1 MICSLAALSILV
13 FLAPC
18 AVSGLPLSTVPE
30 ASPPPTFA
38 LWLCIPFVLL
48 AAVKV
53 TYMKFRRAQSIHS
66 CEATPVEGTTAHLGS
81 FSSFRGLG
89 LKLPS
94 VPKRPVFWEKDVTG
108 YLVGCLGSPEWET
121 RIKRRVDRAAR
132 KSRDIASAV
141 TSPRISITDHTY
153 STADNT
159 RTSKGTIGAS
169 RANTTTSSRH
179 PSRRSSQR
187 SGSRRSQSVSVSF
200 LEMQTPHVPVPDITS
215 CGAIHPSSPPCP
227 DASLLL
233 HNNSLLKTGDDHK
246 WRRRK
251 LSISHFSPIV
261 MQVDPPPEPV
271 SEPPKRSL
279 DRSIKSGSDE
289 SQTRS
294 YSKSK
299 SFNLDIATRS
309 EYSSLVLAPSF
320 QEPSTSSNVS
330 SDSIASIPSG
340 EITVN
345 LSVSQTPTSPNP
357 EASVLSYPH
366 SVSESLDEF
375 SYIVGP
381 DGSRAGDWTV
391 DEVMRVPKQNR
402 TPLRTAVPSQ
412 VPVTPVLPLSPSLK
426 SNTAMSP
433 DSSGIQRSAGSI
445 KSTKGSLHVKAES
458 STSPGLHYQEPS
470 APSVSSNPRFSGD
483 SAAKDWILEDLLRD
497 GRLDVDAVSGVLGLD
512 LGFLDDPTPNNDSI
526 FGNTSHL
533 SDTTTSPTRD
543 AMGWGRAAVSGST
556 SFDIQIR
563 KPGGPLCVIPEETED
578 DASSKRASGSHRWS
592 NRSEGSS
599 VRPPKESGDYEE
611 AYHHWIA
618 GPC

>member
-1 MICSLAALSILV
+1 MVSSRVTLFILV
-13 FLAPC
+13 LLAPC

-48 AAVKV
+48 AVFKV
-53 TYMKFRRAQSIHS
+53 TYMKFRRAQSIHD
-66 CEATPVEGTTAHLGS
+66 CEATPVEGTTTQLGS

-89 LKLPS
+89 LKFPS
-94 VPKRPVFWEKDVTG
+94 VPKRPVLWKKDITG

-121 RIKRRVDRAAR
+121 RIKRRVDRAVR
-132 KSRDIASAV
+132 KSKEITSAV

-159 RTSKGTIGAS
+159 RTSKGTIGVS

-200 LEMQTPHVPVPDITS
+200 LEMQTPHVHVPDITN
-215 CGAIHPSSPPCP
+215 CGVIHPSSPPCP
-227 DASLLL
+227 DASFPL
-233 HNNSLLKTGDDHK
+233 HTNSLLKTGDDRK

-251 LSISHFSPIV
+251 LSISHFSPIL

-271 SEPPKRSL
+271 SDAPKRSL

-289 SQTRS
+289 SRTRS
-294 YSKSK
+294 YSK
-299 SFNLDIATRS
+299 T
-309 EYSSLVLAPSF
+309 PSF

-345 LSVSQTPTSPNP
+345 LSVSQAPTSPNP

-381 DGSRAGDWTV
+381 DGSRVGDWTV

-402 TPLRTAVPSQ
+402 TPSRSVAPTHVPT
-412 VPVTPVLPLSPSLK
+412 TPVLPLSPSLK
-426 SNTAMSP
+426 SNSATSP
-433 DSSGIQRSAGSI
+433 DSSAIQRSGGS
-445 KSTKGSLHVKAES
+445 SRSKAS
-458 STSPGLHYQEPS
+458 SMHAEVHSNTSPVLDYQEPS
-470 APSVSSNPRFSGD
+470 APSGSNPRFSGD

-533 SDTTTSPTRD
+533 SDTPASP
-543 AMGWGRAAVSGST
+543 AKEGMGWGRAAVSGST

-599 VRPPKESGDYEE
+599 VRPSKESGDYEE
-611 AYHHWIA
+611 AYNHWIS